1 MRERGERGSER
12 ERGERERER
21 REREREERE
30 LRKREREVLTLEL
43 YIHMQQH
50 ERNTFPSETPG
61 ERKHWG
67 VN

>member
-12 ERGERERER
+12 ERGEREREG
-21 REREREERE
+21 ERTE
-30 LRKREREVLTLEL
+30 REREVLTLEL